1 MADVS
6 SLTLNNGVEL
16 PAPGL
21 GGVPAA
27 RLRQE
32 RPQRGDK
39 IDLLILHPPFAQRDV
54 DVFGT

>member
-21 GGVPAA
+21 GVFQHGFDKSA
-27 RLRQE
+27 RKLGETRS
-32 RPQRGDK
+32 
-39 IDLLILHPPFAQRDV
+39 
-54 DVFGT
+54 TC